1 MSETKHTEAVLTV
14 LHPPWGIPFSPVPCG
29 RRWARTTDL
38 TQYDGRIH
46 QVGVLCQLSYATLI

>member
-14 LHPPWGIPFSPVPCG
+14 LHPPWGIPFSPVFVAAGGLEPPI
-29 RRWARTTDL
+29 L

-46 QVGVLCQLSYATLI
+46 QVGALCQLSYATK

>member
-14 LHPPWGIPFSPVPCG
+14 F
-29 RRWARTTDL
+29 ARLGQSLSLRCFVAAFGLEPKTL

-46 QVGVLCQLSYATLI
+46 QVGALCQLSYAAK